1 MLKRLNKCPLCKS
14 GHFLNYQTIKDF
26 AVSQEDF
33 ILCHCQKC
41 DLIFT
46 NPRPAKK
53 SIAKYYEF
61 DEYYSHSDD
70 SNSLISKIYNQVRQI
85 NIRKKYKL
93 INSLGTDKSI
103 LDIGCGTGE
112 LLKFFQSKN
121 WKVSGIE
128 PSKTA
133 RKLAEEK
140 LKVQIKDKLENIP
153 SSEKFDIITLFH
165 VLEHVH
171 GLRKAV
177 KNIINLLKSNGYIL
191 IALPNHQSPD
201 ALKYKEYWAGWD
213 VPRHLYHFDQNSF
226 YNLAGIFDLEIVS
239 KVSMTF
245 DSYYVSLLS
254 EKYLN
259 HSGQYFKNLSN
270 SFFSGLKSNLKAK
283 KSGNYSSILYILKK
297 K

>member
-26 AVSQEDF
+26 SVSQEDF
-33 ILCHCQKC
+33 ILCHCQEC
-41 DLIFT
+41 NLIFT
-46 NPRPAKK
+46 NPRPGKK

-85 NIRKKYKL
+85 NIKKKYKL
-93 INSLGTDKSI
+93 ISSLGTDKSI

-140 LKVQIKDKLENIP
+140 LKVQIDEKLENIP

-177 KNIINLLKSNGYIL
+177 KSVINLLKSDGYIL

-213 VPRHLYHFDQNSF
+213 VPRHLYHFDTKSF
-226 YNLAGIFDLEIVS
+226 DNLANKFNLQIVERYP
-239 KVSMTF
+239 MTF

-259 HSGQYFKNLSN
+259 PENQNLTSLAK
-270 SFFSGLKSNLKAK
+270 SFISGLNSNLKAK
-283 KSGNYSSILYILKK
+283 ESGNYSSILYILKK